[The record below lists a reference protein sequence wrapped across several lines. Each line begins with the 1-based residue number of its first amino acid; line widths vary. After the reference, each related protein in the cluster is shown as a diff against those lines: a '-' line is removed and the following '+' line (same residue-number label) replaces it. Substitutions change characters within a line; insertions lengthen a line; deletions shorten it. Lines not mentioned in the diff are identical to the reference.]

1 MNCSDGKDMSADMEL
16 SLRLLI
22 FRCKLQPAVSMARV
36 TNKVSFFM
44 SKLFSHC
51 RLGRLVSVNDDK
63 PVGQDF
69 PYGFLVSVSSV
80 KLLGPQ
86 SA

>member
-1 MNCSDGKDMSADMEL
+1 MNWSDGKDMSAHVEL

-22 FRCKLQPAVSMARV
+22 LRCMLQPAVSMARV

-51 RLGRLVSVNDDK
+51 RLGRLVCVNDGN
-63 PVGQDF
+63 PVCQDF
-69 PYGFLVSVSSV
+69 PYGFLVAVSAV